1 MKDGL
6 GMRWALLGPM
16 ETIHLN
22 ADGIKNYCEKYGN
35 TIYNISSELGDIPS
49 AWKMSTQEE
58 KDEVTF
64 KFYIDSHK
72 ADDSIIF
79 L

>member
-22 ADGIKNYCEKYGN
+22 ADGIKNYCEKYGH

-58 KDEVTF
+58 KDEV
-64 KFYIDSHK
+64 
-72 ADDSIIF
+72 
-79 L
+79 